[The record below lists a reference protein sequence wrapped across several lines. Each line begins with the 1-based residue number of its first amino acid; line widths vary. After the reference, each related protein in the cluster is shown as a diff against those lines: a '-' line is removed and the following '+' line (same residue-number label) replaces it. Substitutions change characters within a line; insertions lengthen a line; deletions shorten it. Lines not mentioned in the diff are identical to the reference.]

1 MKRRR
6 IGIIY
11 YVTVAFIMVFLLAA
25 TLGIYGSLAGFR
37 GPLWRICEICGYI
50 GLSLLIAIILLYSA
64 TAKET
69 RCIGDSSDIVVNP
82 VYKDYDINVFHQK

>member
-11 YVTVAFIMVFLLAA
+11 YSTVAFIMVFLLA
-25 TLGIYGSLAGFR
+25 TMIGIYGSLAGFR

-50 GLSLLIAIILLYSA
+50 GISLLIAVIVLYSA
-64 TAKET
+64 TAKGT
-69 RCIGDSSDIVVNP
+69 RYSGAPSDIVVNP

>member
-11 YVTVAFIMVFLLAA
+11 YGTVAFIMVFLLAA
-25 TLGIYGSLAGFR
+25 IIGIYGSLVGFR
-37 GPLWRICEICGYI
+37 GPLWRTCEICGHI
-50 GLSLLIAIILLYSA
+50 GLSLLIAVIVLYSA
-64 TAKET
+64 TTKGT
-69 RCIGDSSDIVVNP
+69 RYEGDSSDIVVNP